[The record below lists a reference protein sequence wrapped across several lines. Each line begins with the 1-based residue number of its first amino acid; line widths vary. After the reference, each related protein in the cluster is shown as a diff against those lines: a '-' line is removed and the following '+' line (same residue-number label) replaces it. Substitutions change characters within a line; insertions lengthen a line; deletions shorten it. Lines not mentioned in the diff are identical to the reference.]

1 MILHHTWKP
10 PVVEKQ
16 RINKVTTRS
25 GDKGKTRLATGRG
38 LQKYHPIVK
47 AMGGIDELNS
57 FIGVLRTL
65 ASADAQDT
73 LGAVQ
78 QALFDLGAVFA
89 MEGDY
94 SAATTDLLEAATDA
108 LNEDLPPLT
117 EFVLPGGGP
126 AAAQAHVCRAVCRRA
141 ETLVWEVV
149 SDTDDAPASY
159 SDAARYL
166 NRLSDYFFVL
176 ARSLTIT
183 NETQWRG
190 PTART

>member
-1 MILHHTWKP
+1 M
-10 PVVEKQ
+10 VEKQ
-16 RINKVTTRS
+16 RINKVTTRT

-38 LQKYHPIVK
+38 LKKHHPIVK
-47 AMGGIDELNS
+47 AMGAIDELNS
-57 FIGVLRTL
+57 CMGVLRTL
-65 ASADAQDT
+65 VRDTDQDT

-94 SAATTDLLEAATDA
+94 QAATTEQLEEATDA
-108 LNEDLPPLT
+108 LNAPLPPLT

-141 ETLVWEVV
+141 ETQVWEVV

-183 NETQWRG
+183 DETQWRG
-190 PTART
+190 PGARS

>member
-1 MILHHTWKP
+1 M
-10 PVVEKQ
+10 VEKQ
-16 RINKVTTRS
+16 RINKVTTRA

-38 LQKYHPIVK
+38 LDKYHPIVK

-57 FIGVLRTL
+57 YIGVLRTL
-65 ASADAQDT
+65 AKDSAQDT

-94 SAATTDLLEAATDA
+94 SAATTELLEAATDA

-149 SDTDDAPASY
+149 SETDSAPVSY

-183 NETQWRG
+183 DETQWRG
-190 PTART
+190 PAART

>member
-10 PVVEKQ
+10 PLVEKQ
-16 RINKVTTRS
+16 RINKVTTRG

-38 LQKYHPIVK
+38 LQKHHPIVK

-57 FIGVLRTL
+57 YIGVLRAIVHDHPQDIL
-65 ASADAQDT
+65 AAI
-73 LGAVQ
+73 Q

-94 SAATTDLLEAATDA
+94 AAATTELLETATDT

-117 EFVLPGGGP
+117 EFVIPGGGP

-149 SDTDDAPASY
+149 SDTEDAPASY

-176 ARSLTIT
+176 ARSLTISD
-183 NETQWRG
+183 ETQWRG
-190 PTART
+190 PAART

>member
-1 MILHHTWKP
+1 MA
-10 PVVEKQ
+10 EKQ
-16 RINKVTTRS
+16 RINKVTTRA

-38 LQKYHPIVK
+38 LKKHHPIVK

-57 FIGVLRTL
+57 YIGVLRALAHDQPQETL
-65 ASADAQDT
+65 AAI
-73 LGAVQ
+73 Q

-94 SAATTDLLEAATDA
+94 AAATTELLETATDT

-117 EFVLPGGGP
+117 EFVIPGGGP

-141 ETLVWEVV
+141 ETLLWEVV
-149 SDTDDAPASY
+149 ENTQDAPASY

-183 NETQWRG
+183 DETQWRG
-190 PTART
+190 PAAGT